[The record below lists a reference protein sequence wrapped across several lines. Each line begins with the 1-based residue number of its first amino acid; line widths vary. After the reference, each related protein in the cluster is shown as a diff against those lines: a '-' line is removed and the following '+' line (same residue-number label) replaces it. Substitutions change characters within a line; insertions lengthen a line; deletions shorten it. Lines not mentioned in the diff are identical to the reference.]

1 MMASFMS
8 YFGRRDPKQSAR
20 EAIVGLRQQ
29 LQMIEKKE
37 DHLQKKIDQ
46 ELKIAKANAVSNKPL
61 ATAALK
67 RKRMNETQLDQLRG
81 QQMQLA
87 MQVDT
92 LENANLNKETM
103 DAMKKAAQ
111 ALSDIHSGMTVTKV
125 DQTMAEIQEQREV
138 AQEIT
143 DLISNPMG
151 MDSVDQESLEAELA
165 AMEDEALTERLIGAD
180 HVPVH
185 VPEGARQPVAAV
197 QEDDEEAALRQLQA
211 ELAM

>member
-1 MMASFMS
+1 MASFMS
-8 YFGRRDPKQSAR
+8 YFGRRDPKQSAGR
-20 EAIVGLRQQ
+20 PSRRR
-29 LQMIEKKE
+29 

-151 MDSVDQESLEAELA
+151 MDSCMQQESLEAELA

-185 VPEGARQPVAAV
+185 VPEGARPRPVAAV